1 MTMRA
6 ESISSTVAEQSTM
19 PSKSGVA
26 SGQPP
31 DALQTQT
38 EVAAAVIEEAEILHA
53 SVKAGSVAQVVVAAI
68 AVLGLIYLLKLVLV
82 TTLSAMLLAFILE
95 PLVGRLTRIGIPR
108 AIASLCAV
116 VLMVTIR
123 TTAQSDAIARG
134 IPMRVKRPTSG
145 SRMNARSIAE
155 SVVTNTS
162 FSK

>member
-82 TTLSAMLLAFILE
+82 TTLSAMLRRGWTFPTILASYRLLRLMMAI
-95 PLVGRLTRIGIPR
+95 PLTC
-108 AIASLCAV
+108 S
-116 VLMVTIR
+116 
-123 TTAQSDAIARG
+123 S
-134 IPMRVKRPTSG
+134 
-145 SRMNARSIAE
+145 
-155 SVVTNTS
+155 
-162 FSK
+162 